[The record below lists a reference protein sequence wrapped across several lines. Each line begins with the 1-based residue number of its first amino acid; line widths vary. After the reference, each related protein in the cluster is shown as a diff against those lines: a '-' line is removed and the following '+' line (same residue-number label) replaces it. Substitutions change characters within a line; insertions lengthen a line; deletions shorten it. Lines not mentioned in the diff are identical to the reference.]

1 MSVTISN
8 KLPKDDT
15 NGLAHLEARLA
26 ANTDEAIVVVGIIR
40 TDRITNVPHDSD
52 NPRIVTT
59 ALLHVEALGEQDGPK
74 VEKILR
80 DVYQA
85 RTGKKELPFE
95 DDADDADAED

>member
-15 NGLAHLEARLA
+15 NGLSHLEGKLA
-26 ANTDEAIVVVGIIR
+26 TDTDETIVVVGIIR

-59 ALLHVEALGEQDGPK
+59 ALLHVEALAGTEATKAEK
-74 VEKILR
+74 VLR
-80 DVYQA
+80 GVYQT

-95 DDADDADAED
+95 DSDADAED

>member
-15 NGLAHLEARLA
+15 NGLTHLEARLA
-26 ANTDEAIVVVGIIR
+26 ENTDDTVVIVGIIR
-40 TDRITNVPHDSD
+40 TDRITRVPHDAD

-59 ALLHVEALGEQDGPK
+59 AMLHVEALTGPDADKAEK
-74 VEKILR
+74 VLR
-80 DVYQA
+80 GVYQS

-95 DDADDADAED
+95 GDADDAVD